1 MKIDKFIG
9 RKDRYAI
16 QQTSGAYFVVNKP
29 IDDKVLKEHLD
40 GLKTIATYVL
50 DENNMVSFG
59 CIDVDVE
66 ISELDEALKLS
77 EHIYSLFPEF
87 ERALEFSGRRGYHIW
102 IFLKQKEPAE
112 FVKDLINTRLRMYGY
127 NKIEV
132 FPKQIKLS
140 GKGYGNCVKVPMGIH
155 KRSGKR
161 SKILRNDNAKV

>member
-1 MKIDKFIG
+1 MNINKFIA
-9 RKDRYAI
+9 RKDRYAV
-16 QQTSGAYFVVNKP
+16 QQSSGAYFVVNKP
-29 IDDKVLKEHLD
+29 IDDKVLKDHLD

-87 ERALEFSGRRGYHIW
+87 ERALEFSGRRGYHVW
-102 IFLKQKEPAE
+102 LFFKKKEPAE
-112 FVKDLINTRLRMYGY
+112 FVKDLIHTRLRRYNY

-132 FPKQIKLS
+132 YPKQAKLT
-140 GKGYGNCVKVPMGIH
+140 GKGYGNCIKIPMGIH

-161 SKILRNDNAKV
+161 SKILRSDNGK